1 MLGLLESDAEAATGG
16 VLLKT
21 VLLKI
26 SPKFQENTFASVS
39 FLIKLQTWPCNT
51 IKKETLAQ
59 VLSCA
64 FSEIFKSTFFIEHL
78 RTTAFGDVLNYYCLD
93 EPCTPALPE
102 SFMLLLLWQV
112 LLQV

>member
-1 MLGLLESDAEAATGG
+1 MHLA
-16 VLLKT
+16 
-21 VLLKI
+21 
-26 SPKFQENTFASVS
+26 KFLRA
-39 FLIKLQTWPCNT
+39 P
-51 IKKETLAQ
+51 
-59 VLSCA
+59 
-64 FSEIFKSTFFIEHL
+64 FFIEHL